1 MFAEKISSGSGSD
14 PTPTPTS
21 GRRVLRLPWPSAR
34 GWGVTVLDQG
44 SNDGE
49 VESSDFWGYL
59 LGKVTAMGMFKK
71 TLNVREAD
79 GLDSKVTL
87 RRVGMV
93 GERISLMGSV
103 HLSPCSVVL
112 PARKN

>member
-1 MFAEKISSGSGSD
+1 M
-14 PTPTPTS
+14 
-21 GRRVLRLPWPSAR
+21 
-34 GWGVTVLDQG
+34 LDQG

-49 VESSDFWGYL
+49 VKAADFWGYL

-87 RRVGMV
+87 RRVGLV
-93 GERISLMGSV
+93 GERIAFMVSV

-112 PARKN
+112 PAREK